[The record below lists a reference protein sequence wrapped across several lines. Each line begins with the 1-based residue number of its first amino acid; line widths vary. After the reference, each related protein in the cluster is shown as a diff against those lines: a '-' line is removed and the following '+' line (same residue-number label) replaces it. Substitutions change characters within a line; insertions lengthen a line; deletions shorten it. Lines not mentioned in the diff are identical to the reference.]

1 MRLAWRNIA
10 NDKVRFVVAAF
21 GITFAVFLMIFQG
34 SLLMG
39 FLRAASNLIEASDAQ
54 IWVTAHGVSC
64 FEFAGIIPRRY
75 AEIIRSIPGVVSTS
89 RACVANLQYR
99 TAEGKIKSVVL
110 VGADP
115 SAGVS
120 FPVPHFSSASASTY
134 PKGLAVD
141 ESNLKQLEIGTTPL
155 DVEVNNL
162 HGQIIQSVHGFSSFL
177 GNPYVFAAYN
187 DAAKFIDL
195 SPEQS
200 MYLLVHTSQ
209 SQSVDS
215 IKKQIQARLP
225 DVDVW
230 TREEFSN
237 LAKRFWVAQT
247 GAGGAILTAAILG
260 FLIGMMVVSQ
270 TVYATTMDNIEEFAT
285 LKAIGASPG
294 FVIRVVAIQSV
305 ICGLV
310 GFLLGVAVSV
320 PLVESAKTVI
330 AWIYTPAWLL
340 IIVLIP
346 TLVMSGL
353 ASIMSIRVALAVE
366 PARVFR
372 A

>member
-10 NDKVRFVVAAF
+10 NDQVRSVVAAF
-21 GITFAVFLMIFQG
+21 GIAFAVFLMIFQG

-39 FLRAASNLIEASDAQ
+39 FLRTASKLIEATDAQ

-64 FEFAGIIPRRY
+64 FEFAGTIPRRY
-75 AEIIRSIPGVVSTS
+75 AEIIRSIPGVESTS
-89 RACVANLQYR
+89 RACVATLQYR
-99 TAEGKIKSVVL
+99 AAEGKIRSVVL

-115 SAGVS
+115 SAGDR
-120 FPVPHFSSASASTY
+120 FPVPHLRSTSASTY
-134 PKGLAVD
+134 PKGFAVD
-141 ESNLKQLEIGTTPL
+141 ESNLTQLEIRTTPL
-155 DVEVNNL
+155 DVEVNNQ
-162 HGQIIQSVHGFSSFL
+162 HGEIVQRLRGFSNFL
-177 GNPYVFAAYN
+177 GNPYLFAAYN
-187 DAAKFIDL
+187 DAAKFIGL

-209 SQSVDS
+209 LQSVQS
-215 IKKQIQARLP
+215 IKKQIQERLP

-230 TREEFSN
+230 TRDEFAN
-237 LAKRFWVAQT
+237 IAKRFWVAET
-247 GAGGAILTAAILG
+247 GAGAGILTAAILG
-260 FLIGMMVVSQ
+260 FLIGMMVISQ

-294 FVIRVVAIQSV
+294 FVIRVVVIQSV

-310 GFLLGVAVSV
+310 GFVLGVTVSI
-320 PLVESAKTVI
+320 PLVMLAKTVI
-330 AWIYTPAWLL
+330 AWIYTPTWLL